1 MPSTCRSRIDSCNFS
16 HLNQVIVRMRPPTKD
31 EEEGEV
37 VVQKISNDSLSIA
50 GHTFTFDSIAD
61 TQSTQVK
68 NNNLLTYACKR
79 K

>member
-1 MPSTCRSRIDSCNFS
+1 MPSTGRSCIDSFNFS
-16 HLNQVIVRMRPPTKD
+16 CLNQVIVRMRPPTKD

-37 VVQKISNDSLSIA
+37 VVQKVANDSLSIA

-68 NNNLLTYACKR
+68 SNSLLAR
-79 K
+79 L

>member
-1 MPSTCRSRIDSCNFS
+1 M
-16 HLNQVIVRMRPPTKD
+16 RMRPPTKD

-37 VVQKISNDSLSIA
+37 AVQKVANDSLSIA

-68 NNNLLTYACKR
+68 SNNLLPR
-79 K
+79 L